1 MMSNRLARRIGV
13 CCIGLLTLL
22 VSQRAGAEESWCTRV
37 AHAPLQPKP
46 GEAVKVTASVAAG
59 VTGVTLLY
67 QIVEPGAYVE
77 WKDAAYQK
85 QWESL
90 TMQAGETKDG
100 RVMFTANLPA
110 TLQKHRRL
118 VRYRITAK
126 NAAGEEVISPMM
138 PPIPFTSARPGE
150 KPPAPAPGNY
160 AYFVYGSIPP
170 WKGAIEPQSKDP
182 ARSRPVV
189 FPAETMNRIR
199 PYHLLGKKTSI
210 ENATWNEQPGGKDYK
225 YTGTLVVDGVVH
237 DHVRF
242 RARGGVWRYAL
253 GKNMWKLDL
262 APGDRLQAKDD
273 WGRNLPSTWAKVNLR
288 CIIQLGDY
296 GRRGEQ
302 GMYESVGFRLFN
314 LAGVPACNTAWVQL
328 RIIDQPDESP
338 ADQYQ
343 GDFWGLYLAIENE
356 DGRFLKAHNL
366 PDGNLFKMAG
376 GGGEL
381 NHQAEGQPADG
392 SDLSAFL
399 NACNSAEQSEEWWR
413 AHLDL
418 PSYYSYRAIVE
429 CIHHYD
435 IGEGKNYDYYHNP
448 KTGKW
453 QVVPW
458 DLDLTWADHM
468 YGNGEE
474 PFKGRVLAHP
484 ALRLEYQNR
493 LREIRDLLFNPEQ
506 AGALIDEYAAVLVA
520 PGDKRPSI
528 AEADRRKW
536 DYHPALARGG
546 QAGQGRFY
554 QASEKKNFAG
564 MVEQMKQYV
573 KTRGA
578 WIDANLL
585 NDPKI
590 PATPRLTYTG
600 PASHPAAQLRF
611 ASSPYQGAAPFAA
624 VEYRLAEVTPAAAK
638 KTPRTYEITPAWQS
652 DELAK
657 VEPVTLPPNV
667 AKAGHTYRARVRMK
681 DNTGRWSH
689 WSPPLEFVA
698 R

>member
-1 MMSNRLARRIGV
+1 MMLNRLARLIAI

-22 VSQRAGAEESWCTRV
+22 VSRGAGAEDAWCTRV
-37 AHAPLQPKP
+37 AHTPLQPKP
-46 GEAVKVTASVAAG
+46 GQEVKITASVAAG
-59 VTGVTLLY
+59 MTHVTLVY
-67 QIVEPGAYVE
+67 QVVEPGAYIE
-77 WKDAAYQK
+77 WNDPAYQK

-90 TMQAGETKDG
+90 PMRAGEAKDG
-100 RVMFTANLPA
+100 RVTFTADLPA

-126 NAAGEEVISPMM
+126 RAAGDAVVSPMT
-138 PPIPFTSARPGE
+138 PPIPFTAPPPGA
-150 KPPAPAPGNY
+150 KPPAPLPGNY
-160 AYFVYGSIPP
+160 AYFVYGGIPP
-170 WKGAIEPQSKDP
+170 WKGAIEPKSNDP
-182 ARSRPVV
+182 ARSRATL
-189 FPAETMNRIR
+189 FPAQTMNRIR

-262 APGDRLQAKDD
+262 APGDRLQAKDN
-273 WGRNLPSTWAKVNLR
+273 WGRDFPSTWAKVNLR

-302 GMYESVGFRLFN
+302 GMYESVGFGLFN
-314 LAGVPACNTAWVQL
+314 LVGVPACNTAWVQL
-328 RIIDQPDESP
+328 RIIDQPEESP

-366 PDGNLFKMAG
+366 PEGNLFKMAG

-381 NHQAEGQPADG
+381 NHQAEGQPSDG

-399 NACNSAEQSEEWWR
+399 NAYNSAQQTEEWWR

-418 PSYYSYRAIVE
+418 PTYYSYRAIVE

-435 IGEGKNYDYYHNP
+435 IGEGKNYDYYRNP

-453 QVVPW
+453 QVIPW

-474 PFKGRVLAHP
+474 PFKSRVLSQP
-484 ALRLEYQNR
+484 ALRLEYQSR

-506 AGALIDEYAAVLVA
+506 AGQLIDEYAAVLVD
-520 PGDKRPSI
+520 PNDRRPSI

-546 QAGQGRFY
+546 MAGQGRFY
-554 QASEKKNFAG
+554 QGAETKTFTG
-564 MVEQMKQYV
+564 MVEQMKAYV

-590 PATPRLTYTG
+590 PATPKLTYTG

-624 VEYRLAEVTPAAAK
+624 IEYRLAEITPPVVK
-638 KTPRTYEITPAWQS
+638 KTPRLYEITPTWQS
-652 DELAK
+652 GELAK
-657 VEPVTLPPNV
+657 VEPITLPPNL
-667 AKAGHTYRARVRMK
+667 AKPGHTYRARVRMK
-681 DNTGRWSH
+681 DATGRWSH
-689 WSPPLEFVA
+689 WSAPVEFVA